1 MITFDK
7 NLLMLPF
14 SYAIRNLLRDR
25 ARLLQT
31 VGGSALVVLLM
42 MGALA
47 FNQGMEGMLSASG
60 SEHNVILVGTGS
72 EESTQR
78 SEVAE
83 RAAGIAA
90 AEIPGI
96 HEVLGARAV
105 SPEIHYMGRVVTE
118 KDERKQMFFRGVS
131 PEAMLVHQDVVLEA
145 GRFPQSGE
153 ALVGRMA
160 WRQMGL
166 ERGALEPGA
175 TFQLEDQTL
184 TVAGVFAAPG
194 TVMESEIWVRLGDLR
209 VLAQRETV
217 SCVVLRLDD
226 PDDFAEVDLFAK
238 RRLDLELSAIR
249 ESDYYG
255 RLSEFF
261 GPLRV
266 MTWVTAGLIAVG
278 AVFGGL
284 NTLYAAF
291 STRVRE
297 MATLQAIGYGRGALL
312 VSILQESTLA
322 TLAGALVA
330 SWLAVWIFDGM
341 VVPFSIGTFDM
352 DVGPSVALV
361 GILTG
366 LLLGLL
372 GSLPPAMRCLRPA
385 LAVALRS

>member
-1 MITFDK
+1 
-7 NLLMLPF
+7 MLPF
-14 SYAIRNLLRDR
+14 SYAIRNLLRDKS
-25 ARLLQT
+25 RLLQT
-31 VGGSALVVLLM
+31 VGGSALVVLLI

-47 FNQGMEGMLSASG
+47 FNQGMKGVLSASG
-60 SEHNVILVGTGS
+60 SPHNVILLGAGS

-96 HEVLGARAV
+96 LEVLGTRAV
-105 SPEIHYMGRVVTE
+105 SPEIHYMGRAE
-118 KDERKQMFFRGVS
+118 LPGGRRAQMFFRGVA
-131 PEAMLVHQDVVLEA
+131 PESLLVHPEVRLTD
-145 GRFPQSGE
+145 GRFPASGE

-166 ERGALEPGA
+166 DSDDLRPGA
-175 TFQLEDQTL
+175 TFRLEDQDL

-194 TVMESEIWVRLGDLR
+194 TVMESEIWLPLGDLR

-217 SCVVLRLDD
+217 SCVVLRLVD
-226 PDDFAEVDLFAK
+226 PDDFAEADLFAK
-238 RRLDLELSAIR
+238 RRLDLELSALR
-249 ESDYYG
+249 ESDYYA
-255 RLSEFF
+255 RLSSFF

-266 MTWVTAGLIAVG
+266 MTWVTAGLIATG

-297 MATLQAIGYGRGALL
+297 MATLQAIGFGRPALL
-312 VSILQESTLA
+312 ASILQESTLA
-322 TLAGALVA
+322 TLAGALLASLVA
-330 SWLAVWIFDGM
+330 IWLFDDL
-341 VVPFSIGTFDM
+341 VVPFSIGTF
-352 DVGPSVALV
+352 GLEITPAVAVAGL
-361 GILTG
+361 LTG
-366 LLLGLL
+366 LLLGIL

-385 LAVALRS
+385 LAAALRD